1 MKKTL
6 SIFVVLIAIS
16 SVVNARRMDKPE
28 EATSMAVTK
37 SGSLVKLFYK
47 GTKDCKVKVT
57 ISNAKNQVVFEET
70 IKHVDGFMR
79 PYNFSNLPEGDYT
92 VELTDHTG
100 KKVEKISYQD
110 VKIERLAG
118 LIKVSREEDKY
129 LLTIP
134 NRGRNTFDIRI
145 YDSSGS
151 LLYNNSEKAEGDFA
165 KVYNLSEISKKFV
178 FVITDKS
185 GSSKQI
191 EYWADHF
198 AL

>member
-16 SVVNARRMDKPE
+16 SAVSARRMDKPE

-47 GTKDCKVKVT
+47 GAKDCNVRVI

-79 PYNFSNLPEGDYT
+79 PYNFSNLEEGDYT
-92 VELTDHTG
+92 VELIDHTG
-100 KKVEKISYQD
+100 KKVETIAYRNRKVEQ
-110 VKIERLAG
+110 LAN
-118 LIKVSREEDKY
+118 LIRISREEDKY
-129 LLTIP
+129 LLTVP
-134 NRGRNTFDIRI
+134 NKGENIFDVSI
-145 YDSSGS
+145 YDSFGA
-151 LLYNNSEKAEGDFA
+151 LLYSHSEKADGDFA
-165 KVYNLSEISKKFV
+165 KVYNLSKISKKFV

-191 EYWADHF
+191 EYWAEH
-198 AL
+198 LIM

>member
-16 SVVNARRMDKPE
+16 SAVSARRMDKPE

-47 GTKDCKVKVT
+47 GAKDCNVRVI

-70 IKHVDGFMR
+70 IRHVDGFLR

-100 KKVEKISYQD
+100 KKIEKISYRD
-110 VKIERLAG
+110 LKIERLAG

-129 LLTIP
+129 LLTVP
-134 NRGRNTFDIRI
+134 NKGKNTFDVSI
-145 YDSSGS
+145 YDLSGS
-151 LLYNNSEKAEGDFA
+151 LLYSHTEKADGDFA
-165 KVYNLSEISKKFV
+165 QVYNLSKVSKKFV
-178 FVITDKS
+178 FVITDQS
-185 GSSKQI
+185 GNSKQI
-191 EYWADHF
+191 EYWAEHF
-198 AL
+198 TL

>member
-6 SIFVVLIAIS
+6 SILVILIAIS
-16 SVVNARRMDKPE
+16 SAVSARRMDKPE
-28 EATSMAVTK
+28 ETTSMAVTK

-47 GTKDCKVKVT
+47 GAKECKVKVS

-100 KKVEKISYQD
+100 KKVEKVSYRS
-110 VKIERLAG
+110 VKTEQLAG
-118 LIKVSREEDKY
+118 LIKISSEGDKY

-134 NRGRNTFDIRI
+134 NRGRNTFDVSI
-145 YDSSGS
+145 YDSTGV
-151 LLYNNSEKAEGDFA
+151 LLYNESERADGDFA
-165 KVYNLSEISKKFV
+165 KVYNLSEVSEKFV

-191 EYWADHF
+191 EYWAEHF
-198 AL
+198 VL

>member
-1 MKKTL
+1 MKKIL

-16 SVVNARRMDKPE
+16 VTVSARRMDKPE

-37 SGSLVKLFYK
+37 SGSLVKVFYK
-47 GTKDCKVKVT
+47 GAKECKVKVT
-57 ISNAKNQVVFEET
+57 ISNAKHQVVFEET
-70 IKHVDGFMR
+70 IKHIDGFMR
-79 PYNFSNLPEGDYT
+79 PYNFSDLPEGDYT
-92 VELTDHTG
+92 VELTDHAG
-100 KKVEKISYQD
+100 KKAEKISYRNL
-110 VKIERLAG
+110 KAERVAA

-134 NRGRNTFDIRI
+134 NNGKNTFDVSI
-145 YDSSGS
+145 YDSAGTIV
-151 LLYNNSEKAEGDFA
+151 YNQSESADGDFA
-165 KVYNLSEISKKFV
+165 KLYNLSKISKKFV

-198 AL
+198 VL